1 MIPGYL
7 STSPIF
13 SEYLERFL
21 INFNSEI
28 KWSELIKEWKIKNKN
43 EEQILNSIKP
53 KCWIDQSIEY
63 NENKLEKFRFIRN
76 LFIDLKPFDK
86 IYILKPNY
94 EKTSMKI
101 EQEFEL
107 YRNLIE
113 TYLKSHLINYEYIN
127 KLEKDKQ
134 IFDFGW
140 IFLNKSELEKLWKMK
155 NIIHFNI
162 YSLNKNIK
170 IEFIEEL
177 IKIYKFIRNDF

>member
-1 MIPGYL
+1 MIPEHL

-13 SEYLERFL
+13 SEYLECFL
-21 INFNSEI
+21 KHFNSEI
-28 KWSELIKEWKIKNKN
+28 KWSELIKEWKNKNKN
-43 EEQILNSIKP
+43 EDQILNSIKP

-86 IYILKPNY
+86 IYILKSNY
-94 EKTSMKI
+94 EDSSIKI

-113 TYLKSHLINYEYIN
+113 VYLKSHLINYEYIN

-140 IFLNKSELEKLWKMK
+140 IFLNKSDLEKLWKMK

-170 IEFIEEL
+170 IEFIEDL